1 MDEVKTPPG
10 RKIGQE
16 NSATRAAL
24 LDAAELLMLEE
35 GYAAV
40 TSRRLG
46 AKAEVKPQLVHYYFR
61 TMDDLFIAVFQ
72 RMAERGLKAA
82 TESLQSDQ
90 PLRVLWE
97 QSRDP
102 SGAAMNLEF
111 MALANHRKVVRAEIA
126 KYGERL
132 RQIQQEALAQH
143 FKRRGIEPRIPPG
156 VVSLLATSVG
166 LVLGME
172 AAVGMSNAHAETVAL
187 VEANLHRFETAGDA
201 MPEIISAPSVR

>member
-1 MDEVKTPPG
+1 MDEVRTTPG

-201 MPEIISAPSVR
+201 LSEIISAPGVR